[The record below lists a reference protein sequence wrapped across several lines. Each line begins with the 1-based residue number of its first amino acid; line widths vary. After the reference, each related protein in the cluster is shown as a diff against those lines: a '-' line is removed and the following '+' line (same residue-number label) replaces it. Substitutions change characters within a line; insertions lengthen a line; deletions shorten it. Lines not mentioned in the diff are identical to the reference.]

1 MKIRYHE
8 GIFYPREGKKLES
21 LISPVE
27 AREERPRALILPHSG
42 LERASSLLKAGFSFI
57 KNKDYE
63 TIIILSP
70 IHSGRRDID
79 SLFSFFEGE
88 ENKEEGIITL
98 GCEKREYYD
107 QEEPAGEILLPYIKR
122 YSPHSRTAVIYT
134 DIRKARESRELS
146 SFLSKWKN
154 EKTLFIISTNL
165 SAVSSKIEER
175 KADGARALEA
185 LQREENILD
194 LTNKNKVHIC
204 ASGAIDSINRLI
216 KGEWKKVES
225 DDYGGVIH
233 AVLWK

>member
-1 MKIRYHE
+1 MKIKYHE
-8 GIFYPREGKKLES
+8 GIFYPREGEKLES

-42 LERASSLLKAGFSFI
+42 LEKAFSLLKRGFSFI

-70 IHSGRRDID
+70 IHSGRRDVD
-79 SLFSFFEGE
+79 AAVSFFEGE
-88 ENKEEGIITL
+88 ENKEEGIITT
-98 GCEKREYYD
+98 GCGKREYYA

-122 YSPHSRTAVIYT
+122 YSPQSKTAIIYT
-134 DIRKARESRELS
+134 DITKAKESRELS
-146 SFLSKWKN
+146 SFLAKWKN

-175 KADGARALEA
+175 KADGERALEA
-185 LQREENILD
+185 LKKEENILD
-194 LTNKNKVHIC
+194 LINKNKVHIC
-204 ASGAIDSINRLI
+204 ARGAIDSVNRII
-216 KGEWKKVES
+216 KGEWKMVGS

>member
-1 MKIRYHE
+1 MKIKYHE
-8 GIFYPREGKKLES
+8 GIFYPSKIEKLES

-27 AREERPRALILPHSG
+27 ERDERPRALILPHSG
-42 LERASSLLKAGFSFI
+42 LERASSLLKTGFSFV

-63 TIIILSP
+63 TIVILSP
-70 IHSGRRDID
+70 IHSGRRDVD
-79 SLFSFFEGE
+79 SDFSFFEGE
-88 ENKEEGIITL
+88 ENGREGIINL
-98 GCEKREYYD
+98 GCLKREYYAL
-107 QEEPAGEILLPYIKR
+107 EEPAGEILLPYIKK

-134 DIRKARESRELS
+134 DITKAKESRELS

-175 KADGARALEA
+175 KADGERALEA
-185 LQREENILD
+185 LKNEENILD

-204 ASGAIDSINRLI
+204 ARGALDSINRLI
-216 KGEWKKVES
+216 KGEWKMVES